1 MPRRRSSAT
10 ALAALA
16 AVALLGCRERP
27 EPADEETGE
36 AALQAPAPGKPV
48 RIIYPAAPG
57 SFVDLVANMT
67 PTVVHL
73 ASTTKVSGGPAS
85 MLPDGQ
91 ADYALGSGI
100 LLDTEGYVL
109 TNDHVIAS
117 APEIR
122 VRLWDQ
128 VELAGTVVGRDTK
141 LDIALVKIEGSPRY
155 QPARLGDSDQ
165 LQVGEWVAA
174 LGNPFGEEVTVT
186 AGVVTATGRTAQ
198 DEIAGR
204 AFSFRS
210 LLRTDAAIDAANS
223 GGPLVNVNGEV
234 VGLATA
240 LISGSGGQGA
250 ARGHAI
256 PISRI
261 KHLLPML
268 KREGTI
274 TRAWLG
280 VFIHPVTEEVAR
292 ERKLEVIAGALVSDV
307 VPGSPAARADIRP
320 GDIILRFD
328 NRDVND
334 RTLPWISATSGVGRR
349 IPVTLWRSGGQKQ
362 LEIVS
367 ERMPE

>member
-1 MPRRRSSAT
+1 MSPGLIARPPGMFS
-10 ALAALA
+10 
-16 AVALLGCRERP
+16 VAG
-27 EPADEETGE
+27 
-36 AALQAPAPGKPV
+36 
-48 RIIYPAAPG
+48 
-57 SFVDLVANMT
+57 MT

-73 ASTTKVSGGPAS
+73 SSTTKVTGGPAS
-85 MLPDGQ
+85 MFPDGQ

-109 TNDHVIAS
+109 TNDHVIAN

-155 QPARLGDSDQ
+155 KPARLGDSDQ

-210 LLRTDAAIDAANS
+210 LLRTDADVNAANS

-234 VGLATA
+234 VGVATA
-240 LISGSGGQGA
+240 ITGQGA

-261 KHLLPML
+261 KHLLPMF
-268 KREGTI
+268 KREGSI

-307 VPGSPAARADIRP
+307 VPGSPAAKADIRP

-328 NRDVND
+328 GREVND
-334 RTLPWISATSGVGRR
+334 RSLPWISATSGVGRR
-349 IPVTLWRSGGQKQ
+349 IPVTLWRAGGEKQ
-362 LEIVS
+362 LEVVS